1 MQEKPSL
8 LVKIFSILFTLVFT
22 VGLFF
27 MFYVDAAKI
36 TNGIYNHLDI
46 LVFNKG
52 SMYLLGGGILCLN
65 SFIMFSY
72 LSVTNKQPLE
82 DNKRNVII
90 VFIVPF
96 IIAFVFPHIVHGYV
110 KSYVNEN
117 SYVYCQD
124 QSVVKFR
131 YTKYIYAKDLNT
143 CKTYKK

>member
-8 LVKIFSILFTLVFT
+8 LVKIFGVLFILLLTVTFLFGFYTESSILI
-22 VGLFF
+22 
-27 MFYVDAAKI
+27 D
-36 TNGIYNHLDI
+36 GIYNHLDI
-46 LVFNKG
+46 IVFDK
-52 SMYLLGGGILCLN
+52 SAMYLLGGGVLCFN

-90 VFIVPF
+90 VFIVPM
-96 IIAFVFPHIVHGYV
+96 IIMFVFPHIVHGYV

>member
-8 LVKIFSILFTLVFT
+8 LVKIFGVLFILFLT
-22 VGLFF
+22 VTFLFF
-27 MFYVDAAKI
+27 FYESAVKLID
-36 TNGIYNHLDI
+36 GIYNHLDI